1 MACSKKY
8 EIGQKINGWN
18 ILGTNGKNSSG
29 SYLYIAECK
38 CGLSYNK
45 TSTYLNEH
53 TKCMICRQYETI
65 AVNPKD
71 VKFRPSAKEMIMINK
86 LYTFLSVKYDMCISE
101 QMLMCALIR
110 LGINF
115 KEDITIK

>member
-1 MACSKKY
+1 MKPKY
-8 EIGQKINGWN
+8 EVGQKVNGWS

-29 SYLYIAECK
+29 SHLYISECR

-53 TKCMICRQYETI
+53 QKCIICRQYETGVI
-65 AVNPKD
+65 NPKD
-71 VKFRPSAKEMIMINK
+71 IKFRPNSKEMIMINK
-86 LYTFLSVKYDMCISE
+86 LYSFLSSKYNIQISE

-110 LGINF
+110 LGIKF
-115 KEDITIK
+115 KEDIDVK